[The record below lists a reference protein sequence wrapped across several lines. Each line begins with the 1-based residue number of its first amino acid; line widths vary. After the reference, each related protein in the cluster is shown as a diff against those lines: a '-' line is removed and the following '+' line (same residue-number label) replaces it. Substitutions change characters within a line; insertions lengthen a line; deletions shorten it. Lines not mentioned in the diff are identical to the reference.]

1 MSTMLQKAVTPQMS
15 AAYLDRG
22 LDRVAGYVVPAADVA
37 EVTTTQGLFDL
48 HGLGFAGT
56 PFSPDRPIDV
66 LHVPTAPTAVLVPAT
81 GGTDEAGRRATGG
94 TFLERPPFNG
104 TGFAGTGDVV
114 APLSWLEHTRL
125 TPGARLWRFHPGGAE
140 PELIGSY
147 HGVAFGW
154 QNHLSDDSF
163 HALLPSKYVGPVAKL
178 ALGTFAADVRTDD
191 DGAPTVVTI
200 VTVAKDPEKLGFSR
214 TKAGT
219 WAKQLAAAEVP
230 ELFEIHASAR
240 WHGIPVRIVDQ
251 GPDQDG
257 QQMCRV
263 TSLAHDADV
272 AERLGMDKVD
282 VGVYETTV
290 PLSVLT
296 DVVYAQRVPR
306 AWAREGQLA
315 QASSAG
321 PADPAGAPAR
331 TASAPRV
338 NVGTPVVTVAPG
350 SPEADHPMSKFA
362 AELQRVAQGLV
373 SVSPTGWTR
382 ARVLCRMVGSRGEVM
397 AAVTG
402 AEGKEVPLA
411 GLPGDVARAMSEM
424 RHKAYE
430 PGKGTWFTALVTL
443 ERSGKLSLNLDYNNE
458 QKWGRPLEPGQFV
471 EDLRR
476 YPRDDEH
483 TPAWLRERLAADA
496 AAQATDQPGAD
507 DAGPTDPAGA
517 DDAGPTDPAGGA
529 TPRS

>member
-37 EVTTTQGLFDL
+37 EVTTTQGLFEL

-178 ALGTFAADVRTDD
+178 ALGTFAADVRADD

-200 VTVAKDPEKLGFSR
+200 VTVAKDPEKHGFSR

-251 GPDQDG
+251 GPDKDG

-306 AWAREGQLA
+306 AWAKEGQLA

-350 SPEADHPMSKFA
+350 SPEADHPMAKFA

-373 SVSPTGWTR
+373 SVAPTGWTR

-397 AAVTG
+397 AAATG
-402 AEGKEVPLA
+402 AEGKEVPLP

-424 RHKAYE
+424 RHKAFE

-458 QKWGRPLEPGQFV
+458 QKWGRPLEPGQFA

-496 AAQATDQPGAD
+496 AAQAADQPGTD
-507 DAGPTDPAGA
+507 DDGPTDPAG
-517 DDAGPTDPAGGA
+517 DA